1 MVTTDPPEV
10 GALGAGTPVT
20 AGASNVNHDKE
31 VPTTPPTVA
40 TGLMF
45 LQLAGGTTPHTTDV
59 AVDQEV
65 EAQATADT
73 ATVTEASAKL
83 KFRPVS
89 VMVETPEGTTLPAAG
104 TDESTGP
111 SKVKRRPAVPT
122 TAETV
127 STAGYDAGVR
137 STTTPC
143 RQATELLLSHETD
156 SQTELPTR
164 PEGVTSKA
172 PKLSPESVR
181 DAAVHVGTFGR

>member
-10 GALGAGTPVT
+10 GALGTGTPVT
-20 AGASNVNHDKE
+20 AGASNVNHNKE

-83 KFRPVS
+83 KFRPVI

-104 TDESTGP
+104 TDESTIVDADLTLVMGGNM
-111 SKVKRRPAVPT
+111 VKIVCWYDNEWGYSQRVVDL
-122 TAETV
+122 AEIV
-127 STAGYDAGVR
+127 A
-137 STTTPC
+137 
-143 RQATELLLSHETD
+143 
-156 SQTELPTR
+156 
-164 PEGVTSKA
+164 KNW
-172 PKLSPESVR
+172 K
-181 DAAVHVGTFGR
+181 